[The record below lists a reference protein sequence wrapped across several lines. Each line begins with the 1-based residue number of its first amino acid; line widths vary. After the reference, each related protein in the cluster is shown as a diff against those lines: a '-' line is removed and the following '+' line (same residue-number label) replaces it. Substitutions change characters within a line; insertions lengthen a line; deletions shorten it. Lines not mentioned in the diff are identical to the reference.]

1 MMPRVLTVARVTVL
15 PEHELEYIR
24 TVHALA
30 ELGSARGQNLW
41 LFKSGRTAHTYLEFS
56 ESRTEMSHRSR
67 ASRTDFEMRL
77 ERRLHLIAQYEPGGS
92 ELWEEVTPPEPR
104 PSSGWDAESESEDEG
119 A

>member
-1 MMPRVLTVARVTVL
+1 MITRVLTVARVTVP

-30 ELGSARGQNLW
+30 ELGAPRGQNLW
-41 LFKSGRTAHTYLEFS
+41 LFKSSRTPHTYLEFS

-67 ASRTDFEMRL
+67 ASRTDYEIRL
-77 ERRLHLIAQYEPGGS
+77 ERRLHTIAQYAPGAS
-92 ELWEEVTPPEPR
+92 ELWEEVTAPEPEE
-104 PSSGWDAESESEDEG
+104 SSGWEADSEEDEG